1 MVRCSRHMEILAA
14 VFVLVGAAVI
24 VGYVLLGWLG
34 AIVLFL
40 VAGAGAVLGA
50 WMFLLRGHRPLA
62 EAVRDGACERMRY
75 GRHML

>member
-1 MVRCSRHMEILAA
+1 LAPATTQPGRPRDGPVVAAHGDPAA

-50 WMFLLRGHRPLA
+50 WMFLRLLSSEDTRR
-62 EAVRDGACERMRY
+62 
-75 GRHML
+75 